1 MRLNHWGS
9 SLFEVGEDET
19 GEKKYGNQEIKNKK
33 RDKTV
38 VSNLNDN
45 PREVLCILTSTGFLS
60 EGVMQAS
67 LSLACILS

>member
-1 MRLNHWGS
+1 MAPRSFKW
-9 SLFEVGEDET
+9 EKT
-19 GEKKYGNQEIKNKK
+19 RQRRKKYGNQEIKNKK

-67 LSLACILS
+67 LSCLHPFLIS